1 MGTVGLQSLL
11 RNDFFLTTIY
21 VIVINYINKNAREIT
36 KKLTLAHIDHK
47 PTKRIFANNNVD
59 GLLFFILSDINLQY
73 NIG

>member
-21 VIVINYINKNAREIT
+21 VIVI
-36 KKLTLAHIDHK
+36 KLTLAHIDHR

-59 GLLFFILSDINLQY
+59 GLLFFILSDIKLQY

>member
-21 VIVINYINKNAREIT
+21 VIVIIRKNHHFLIT
-36 KKLTLAHIDHK
+36 KKLTLEHIDHR

-59 GLLFFILSDINLQY
+59 GLLFFILSDIKLQY